1 MYLPQFACMSFV
13 YVTVCMWHIPIIS
26 WEGSELRHLEVF
38 QYPQW
43 QRYRC
48 GSLYSLSL
56 RPIECSDTDECG
68 FTCSLWRVVQLWHGI
83 LFIYILKFLLCK
95 NHNNVSTSMSS
106 KVHWSV
112 SGFVPKKYVLFRK
125 TTWMLKT
132 QRLCVV
138 TKNPKRMLTL
148 KDELSL
154 VTTSD
159 RGVKTWC
166 VRTPYP
172 EREWQVSWWF
182 HPRNLCA
189 SVRE

>member
-1 MYLPQFACMSFV
+1 MDPCIPYHWGPSSVRTLMNVVSHVHYDVQYSCDTVYCSYTSWNSFCVKITTMYRRQHSTKERVDDFNLDNWERLGKHSAC
-13 YVTVCMWHIPIIS
+13 
-26 WEGSELRHLEVF
+26 
-38 QYPQW
+38 
-43 QRYRC
+43 
-48 GSLYSLSL
+48 
-56 RPIECSDTDECG
+56 
-68 FTCSLWRVVQLWHGI
+68 
-83 LFIYILKFLLCK
+83 CK
-95 NHNNVSTSMSS
+95 IGMSS
-106 KVHWSV
+106 KVQWSV
-112 SGFVPKKYVLFRK
+112 SGLVPKKYVLFRK